1 MNSIIIY
8 IGICLSILSGI
19 VYIRNHEYRYWLILL
34 YLLLLI
40 YGFYN
45 INKEISLGGLLV
57 FFITYL
63 FIAKKPEFK
72 NIEHY
77 KDADISVDK
86 DTNESYD
93 KDVNESFD
101 KDANESFDKDA
112 NESVDKDGDESV
124 DKDTFKD
131 KKESQENEKSGEDYI
146 EEKGIEQFGLA
157 DKFSQ
162 LHNLI
167 HQMEKQTKK

>member
-1 MNSIIIY
+1 MNNIIIY
-8 IGICLSILSGI
+8 SGICLSILSGI
-19 VYIRNHEYRYWLILL
+19 LYIRNHEYRYWLILL

-45 INKEISLGGLLV
+45 INKQISLGGLLV

-77 KDADISVDK
+77 KDAD
-86 DTNESYD
+86 
-93 KDVNESFD
+93 
-101 KDANESFDKDA
+101 
-112 NESVDKDGDESV
+112 ESV
-124 DKDTFKD
+124 DKDTIED
-131 KKESQENEKSGEDYI
+131 KKESQEKEESQDNEKSVEDNI

-167 HQMEKQTKK
+167 HQMEKQTKIK

>member
-1 MNSIIIY
+1 MNNIIIY
-8 IGICLSILSGI
+8 IGICLSILSCI

-45 INKEISLGGLLV
+45 INKQISLGGLLV

-77 KDADISVDK
+77 KDADESV
-86 DTNESYD
+86 
-93 KDVNESFD
+93 
-101 KDANESFDKDA
+101 DKDA
-112 NESVDKDGDESV
+112 NESVDKE
-124 DKDTFKD
+124 TFED
-131 KKESQENEKSGEDYI
+131 KKESQENDKSEENEKSEEDNI

-167 HQMEKQTKK
+167 HQMEKHTKIK